1 MLLERGA
8 KSFVLK
14 ILEENCKI
22 IESPATYP
30 IKKGMSV
37 NCLALTSIVF
47 KTQCLDRFLSLGKSR
62 QQD

>member
-14 ILEENCKI
+14 ILEKNCKI
-22 IESPATYP
+22 IKSPAICP
-30 IKKGMSV
+30 IKKGISYTY
-37 NCLALTSIVF
+37 LALSSIDF